1 MTENEIGKMIL
12 DSAITVHR
20 ELGPGLLET
29 VYEIVLAYE
38 LQQRGLRVYR
48 QVPIPIRYKNMT
60 SDEAFRADL
69 AVEEKVI
76 VELKSVEQV
85 SEAHKKQVQT
95 YLRLTGCKLGFLLNF
110 GEALMKRGITRVVN
124 GLEDRIDRT

>member
-48 QVPIPIRYKNMT
+48 QVPIPIR
-60 SDEAFRADL
+60 
-69 AVEEKVI
+69 
-76 VELKSVEQV
+76 
-85 SEAHKKQVQT
+85 
-95 YLRLTGCKLGFLLNF
+95 
-110 GEALMKRGITRVVN
+110 
-124 GLEDRIDRT
+124 